1 MMEERKKILSMW
13 IGNRVKDN
21 EIAKCIF
28 DITVPKL
35 EEMLYENEHIKR
47 VCAMLDK
54 YGIKHMKVDTIPGS
68 FNLDR
73 EWIETDS
80 STPIECAIEY
90 PGAYPINW
98 DIEDVVMLEKMDQN
112 GDIIIRVMWITEDGK
127 LIQNH

>member
-1 MMEERKKILSMW
+1 MRMNI
-13 IGNRVKDN
+13 
-21 EIAKCIF
+21 
-28 DITVPKL
+28 
-35 EEMLYENEHIKR
+35 
-47 VCAMLDK
+47 
-54 YGIKHMKVDTIPGS
+54 IKHMKVDTIPGS

-73 EWIETDS
+73 DWIETDS

-127 LIQNH
+127 FVQNH

>member
-21 EIAKCIF
+21 EIAKCMF

-35 EEMLYENEHIKR
+35 EETLYENEHIKK

-73 EWIETDS
+73 DWIETDS

-127 LIQNH
+127 LVQNH

>member
-1 MMEERKKILSMW
+1 MW

-21 EIAKCIF
+21 EIAKCMF

-35 EEMLYENEHIKR
+35 EEMLYENEYIKE

-73 EWIETDS
+73 DWIETDS

-127 LIQNH
+127 FVQNH